1 MIDSILVV
9 DDHDI
14 VFTGIKLMLVKG
26 DIAANVNKAKSGSEC
41 LSNLMVNKYEL
52 IILDVNLPD
61 TDTQSL
67 VNIIL
72 SNNPKQKILIFSM
85 SPEHLYAIRF
95 LKLGVYGYIN
105 KNEDSDELLK
115 AIKNVLNG
123 KKYIGSYISELLTT
137 ELKTTF
143 LESPLDL
150 LTHREFEIMELLLK
164 GYRNKEIS
172 NILNLHASSIA
183 TYKNRLYTKLNV
195 ANVVELGLLSKI
207 YNDKNL

>member
-14 VFTGIKLMLVKG
+14 VFTGIKLMLLKG
-26 DIAANVNKAKSGSEC
+26 DIAANVNKAKNGSEC

-123 KKYIGSYISELLTT
+123 KKYISSYISELLTT

-143 LESPLDL
+143 LESPIDL
-150 LTHREFEIMELLLK
+150 LTDREFEIMELLLK

-183 TYKNRLYTKLNV
+183 TYKNRLYTKLKV
-195 ANVVELGLLSKI
+195 TNVVELGLICKL
-207 YNDKNL
+207 YKN